1 MFEAL
6 HICGAKA
13 NAMDSENKDAVALL
27 LAAFTKALS
36 IRDHEALDVQLA
48 PWISVSE
55 ALELAKDQEFDV
67 FIGDQIFPD
76 VADQLPPR
84 VDADNFIAWAVLGNL
99 DAAVVKIAGGLYV
112 GYLG

>member
-1 MFEAL
+1 
-6 HICGAKA
+6 
-13 NAMDSENKDAVALL
+13 MDSENKDAVSLL

-55 ALELAKDQEFDV
+55 AIELAEGQEFDV
-67 FIGDQIFPD
+67 FVGDEIFPD
-76 VADQLPPR
+76 VADHLPPR
-84 VDADNFIAWAVLGNL
+84 VDADNFIAWAVLGDL

-112 GYLG
+112 GYLGRD

>member
-1 MFEAL
+1 
-6 HICGAKA
+6 
-13 NAMDSENKDAVALL
+13 
-27 LAAFTKALS
+27 
-36 IRDHEALDVQLA
+36 
-48 PWISVSE
+48 
-55 ALELAKDQEFDV
+55 V

>member
-1 MFEAL
+1 
-6 HICGAKA
+6 
-13 NAMDSENKDAVALL
+13 MDSVNEDSVALL
-27 LAAFTKALS
+27 LTAFTTALR

-48 PWISVSE
+48 PWISVGE
-55 ALELAKDQEFDV
+55 ALELSRDQEFDV

-76 VADQLPPR
+76 VADRLPPR

-112 GYLG
+112 GHLGRE